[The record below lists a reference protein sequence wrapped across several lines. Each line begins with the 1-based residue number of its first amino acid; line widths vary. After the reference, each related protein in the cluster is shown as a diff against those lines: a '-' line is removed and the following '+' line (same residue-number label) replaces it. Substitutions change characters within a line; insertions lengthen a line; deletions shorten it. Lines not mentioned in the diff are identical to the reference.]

1 MVSFIHPLNVL
12 ARLIVSIANIP
23 LVHYLLN
30 LSLTVVSHLNIDIH
44 GAFIFMVKGV
54 FMNKYNY

>member
-30 LSLTVVSHLNIDIH
+30 LSLTVVSY
-44 GAFIFMVKGV
+44 F
-54 FMNKYNY
+54 KY

>member
-1 MVSFIHPLNVL
+1 MVSFIHINVL

-30 LSLTVVSHLNIDIH
+30 IIIELYISHVNIH
-44 GAFIFMVKGV
+44 GHCYYFRGERVV
-54 FMNKYNY
+54 YE

>member
-30 LSLTVVSHLNIDIH
+30 LSLT
-44 GAFIFMVKGV
+44 
-54 FMNKYNY
+54 

>member
-23 LVHYLLN
+23 LVYYLLN
-30 LSLTVVSHLNIDIH
+30 LSLTAVSY
-44 GAFIFMVKGV
+44 F
-54 FMNKYNY
+54 KY